1 MNIEILAYNKRQIT
15 LMEQEIADYK
25 KGTLN
30 LLSFMNS
37 IESLAYCMKEVSDEW
52 RSTLITQANRMDVI
66 YAVAAYR
73 KKPLTVDDYK
83 EVDEYIS
90 IVVLLINDYKK
101 EHKLDE
107 FDEEYETYKLLYPEN
122 NNDGDAHE

>member
-1 MNIEILAYNKRQIT
+1 MLTNIKTLAYNKRQIT

-52 RSTLITQANRMDVI
+52 RRAIITQANRMDVI
-66 YAVAAYR
+66 YAVTSY
-73 KKPLTVDDYK
+73 KNQPLTADDYQ
-83 EVDEYIS
+83 EIDEYIS
-90 IVVLLINDYKK
+90 VVASLINDYKK
-101 EHKLDE
+101 EYKLDD
-107 FDEEYETYKLLYPEN
+107 FDEEYEECLLLYPDN
-122 NNDGDAHE
+122 KS